1 MATRFVATYECDAD
15 ERFKMAYVNAKKE
28 DLIYI
33 KSPVGMIGRAIRNK
47 FLDEVA
53 MGIKKP
59 IRCQYNCLKTCDP
72 KNSPYCIADALLS
85 ARQGDL
91 DNGFAFAGANVY
103 RINEIVSVKELINE
117 LITEAESVFKE
128 PIEVDL

>member
-1 MATRFVATYECDAD
+1 
-15 ERFKMAYVNAKKE
+15 MAYVNAKKE
-28 DLIYI
+28 DIIYI
-33 KSPVGMIGRAIRNK
+33 QSPVGLVGRAIKNK
-47 FLDEVA
+47 FLDDVA

-72 KNSPYCIADALLS
+72 KASPYCIADALLN

-103 RINEIVSVKELINE
+103 RIDRIVPVKELINE
-117 LITEAESVFKE
+117 LVESAEVALDEMAKL
-128 PIEVDL
+128 IESNTV